1 MYVQL
6 STHSIFTVSIFDTF
20 VSVLDSINTKVVKY
34 KSKNIT
40 TKKNSN
46 LSSSNTYKSSS
57 KVRFKSL
64 LDSKTN
70 YQYRLNYYS

>member
-20 VSVLDSINTKVVKY
+20 VSVLDSINTKVVKD